1 MPQHQRGTRAGI
13 EKERSVSACM
23 EQMRRSDK
31 LTLENMCVTGLVILI
46 LSSPA
51 THSKKPNT
59 PVTKL
64 PHANTRPF
72 HSGELSNVV
81 VTVSSCSSYNL
92 DIPSCVTLPMTYIV
106 LV

>member
-1 MPQHQRGTRAGI
+1 
-13 EKERSVSACM
+13 M
-23 EQMRRSDK
+23 EIAAK
-31 LTLENMCVTGLVILI
+31 LTLENMCVTGLVTLI

-72 HSGELSNVV
+72 HSGELSKSDRVD
-81 VTVSSCSSYNL
+81 SSPWKRMNGARKMAEPKFCQYAS
-92 DIPSCVTLPMTYIV
+92 
-106 LV
+106 